1 MLAPACTHAHTHA
14 TNTHTYARNRG
25 KANMPTKNEINI
37 ECIDI
42 AELRLVSGASYE
54 VLNLI
59 VSTVLMG
66 EVDGDKSD

>member
-1 MLAPACTHAHTHA
+1 
-14 TNTHTYARNRG
+14 
-25 KANMPTKNEINI
+25 MPTKNEINI